1 MWAYGQPF
9 WVEHVDKHLAMFDCC
24 IMASFKQQ
32 SHASARDLNLLDGEL
47 DYVGKIQDILE
58 VNLRSF
64 RIIVFHVQWFQ
75 VIQRGA
81 NRTVRKD
88 PNGFYA
94 IDSSKLLRKN
104 EEPFALPQHCEQIFF
119 HPDILDGKWLYVV
132 HVTPRGR
139 RVFEDQVLYE
149 ESPSTTHDVDID
161 VDANEDEDKDDVIH
175 NGENIVEE
183 NANTNVIEHDVDT
196 YFDITAMRDLYL
208 DEIETL

>member
-1 MWAYGQPF
+1 LWYNGKF
-9 WVEHVDKHLAMFDCC
+9 
-24 IMASFKQQ
+24 Q
-32 SHASARDLNLLDGEL
+32 STSRTSARDLNLLDGEL

-64 RIIVFHVQWFQ
+64 TIILFHVQWFQ
-75 VIQRGA
+75 VIQRGS
-81 NRTVRKD
+81 NRTIRKD

-119 HPDILDGKWLYVV
+119 HLDILDEKWLYVV

-149 ESPSTTHDVDID
+149 ELHSTTENEVDV
-161 VDANEDEDKDDVIH
+161 EDEDKDVYEDADEEEVNH
-175 NGENIVEE
+175 NGENIDEE
-183 NANTNVIEHDVDT
+183 DAPINEFDNNVIEPDVDID
-196 YFDITAMRDLYL
+196 FDADAMHDLYL